1 MHKPFDLEITD
12 PFMGLEITDPFTDI
26 DGDFGV
32 IARIYDEDEYLF
44 GYFIPVSLSMDY
56 QNIYEAVASHLKNE
70 GWVVNDDS
78 GDLTVREIG
87 YDESGE

>member
-12 PFMGLEITDPFTDI
+12 PFTDI
-26 DGDFGV
+26 DGEYGV
-32 IARIYDEDEYLF
+32 TAYIYDEDEYLLS
-44 GYFIPVSLSMDY
+44 YFVPVFSNMDY

-78 GDLTVREIG
+78 GDLTVREID